1 MRRRVPS
8 HDGLWMDR
16 EGDTWVVDVC
26 AKTAILIHDGCSYVT
41 CEPPELIDDIL
52 VYAPFETI
60 CIPKLDD
67 RPVFRK
73 IRREQDMRAA
83 RARKATEKEKE

>member
-16 EGDTWVVDVC
+16 EGGTWVVDVFN
-26 AKTAILIHDGCSYVT
+26 KTAILIHDGRSYVT
-41 CEPPELIDDIL
+41 SEPPEFIDDII
-52 VYAPFETI
+52 VYGSFETV

-67 RPVFRK
+67 RPVSRK
-73 IRREQDMRAA
+73 IRREQDMRVA
-83 RARKATEKEKE
+83 RARKAEMEESE